1 MHYTFGEVL
10 RAGLQSRLHN
20 TPAHL
25 ATSCMLLLILV
36 MTDSATSSS
45 AAINDPSANI
55 TRVRREDRW
64 VSAEQPAAEYSDKR
78 APSQSWCAYVVGAE
92 LPGGG
97 KNPGRK
103 KATLGP
109 YKAATKDA
117 AEAKRARGIDE

>member
-1 MHYTFGEVL
+1 
-10 RAGLQSRLHN
+10 
-20 TPAHL
+20 
-25 ATSCMLLLILV
+25 
-36 MTDSATSSS
+36 MTDSATPSS

-55 TRVRREDRW
+55 TRVRREDRCI
-64 VSAEQPAAEYSDKR
+64 SAEQPAAEYSNKR

-97 KNPGRK
+97 KNQGRK